1 MLYLWSMNNANNNTM
16 IITHIKY
23 NRVLNVIQTVGSFT
37 TVSTKK
43 VGELE
48 NVISNLECFAI
59 TLDNNKIKKTIK
71 KIESQGFTV
80 ELDESFGFEWES
92 KLFCNI

>member
-1 MLYLWSMNNANNNTM
+1 MNQPQQTNKMT
-16 IITHIKY
+16 ITHIKY
-23 NRVLNVIQTVGSFT
+23 NRVLNVIQTVGAFT

-43 VGELE
+43 ICELE
-48 NVISNLECFAI
+48 NVILNLESFAI

-71 KIESQGFTV
+71 KIEAQGFTV

-92 KLFCNI
+92 KMYCNI